1 MPLPKCMLKKGD
13 TALRPSALTRRAM
26 NLQTRRRK
34 LIVSPRGCFLA
45 KILIVDDSATARSIV
60 AKLLVGE
67 HEVTEATSGR
77 AALDMLGAGGFDLVL
92 LDLLMPGMSGFDVLG
107 ELATRGSAVPVLV
120 ATADI
125 QNSTRVRAE
134 ALGAVGLINKPFN
147 KAALDDAIAS
157 IPRPAPGD
165 EGVHLE
171 PPLKDA
177 FQELMGIAIGKA
189 AGVLNS
195 MLSSHIDLS
204 VPLVELV
211 TEAELAARLSRLG
224 PGKLAAIEMRCTGG
238 LETSIELIFTSDD
251 AGKLADCVMGPG
263 QGEPVDRGSM
273 RAGVLCEI
281 GNIVINAVFGTVSNL
296 LAIHLSFTVPSY
308 IEARADALAGELS
321 LPGDG
326 VILLVKTRFAVE
338 EMSIIGD
345 IVLFLSM
352 NSFDSLSRI
361 LRDNMGPRG

>member
-1 MPLPKCMLKKGD
+1 MLKKGE
-13 TALRPSALTRRAM
+13 TACHAFALTRQTM
-26 NLQTRRRK
+26 NLQTRRGK
-34 LIVSPRGCFLA
+34 LIVSPKGHFLA

-67 HEVTEATSGR
+67 HEVTEAASGR
-77 AALDMLGAGGFDLVL
+77 AALDMLGVGGFDLVL
-92 LDLLMPGMSGFDVLG
+92 LDLLMPGISGFDVLG
-107 ELATRGSAVPVLV
+107 ELAARSSAVPVIV

-134 ALGAVGLINKPFN
+134 ALGAVGLVNKPFN
-147 KAALDDAIAS
+147 KAALDAAIAA

-165 EGVHLE
+165 GSVPLE
-171 PPLKDA
+171 PLLKDA

-211 TEAELAARLSRLG
+211 TEAELSARFSRLG
-224 PGKLAAIEMRCTGG
+224 QGKLAAIEMRCTGG
-238 LETSIELIFTSDD
+238 LETSIELIFTSED
-251 AGKLADCVMGPG
+251 AGKLADCVMGLG
-263 QGEPVDRGSM
+263 QGDPVDLGSM

-281 GNIVINAVFGTVSNL
+281 GNIVINAVFGTISNL
-296 LAIHLSFTVPSY
+296 LVIHLSFTVPSY

-326 VILLVKTRFAVE
+326 VILLVKTRFEVE
-338 EMSIIGD
+338 EMSINGD

-352 NSFDSLSRI
+352 NSFDSLSQI
-361 LRDNMGPRG
+361 LRDNRGSRG